1 MFCGSLTCGIW
12 APRVECRPFR
22 KTHPG
27 WRATINL
34 ISADMDEAHV
44 LETPRQ
50 LEETMGAENVGFQ
63 KWRSILNTAIHMRFR
78 SKMNDRVEPVL
89 KDFIDRSLVGNVA
102 THEVISGILCDL
114 HEVFDVSCVGK
125 LVEVK
130 DFDIAP

>member
-1 MFCGSLTCGIW
+1 
-12 APRVECRPFR
+12 
-22 KTHPG
+22 
-27 WRATINL
+27 
-34 ISADMDEAHV
+34 MDEAHI

-63 KWRSILNTAIHMRFR
+63 KWRSILNTTIHMRFR
-78 SKMNDRVEPVL
+78 SKVNDRVEPVL

-130 DFDIAP
+130 DFDIAPGVEQIPHKIRTDKSRSTGNEDFHADSSPKTQI